1 MDSKIFSCKYCLPVT
16 LRDSCTVCEYIAHG
30 NMPQPSFCP
39 HNGKRCEWHF
49 EGYKERDIV

>member
-1 MDSKIFSCKYCLPVT
+1 MESKIFSCKYCLPVT
-16 LRDSCTVCEYIAHG
+16 LRNSCTVCEYIAHG
-30 NMPQPSFCP
+30 NIPQPSFCP